1 MSNFKY
7 SYCYAVMDDLRVL
20 EQQQRDS
27 QRNLAAI
34 KVTKQHK
41 LDQRSSLD
49 AKLSAL
55 KYSNG
60 EARFQLNHA
69 RNVLSKSQR
78 ELASAKLRSERSND
92 HLHKFDDKLKKTLG
106 TVRALHSKR
115 RKLDEAMVRL
125 ENRGSVLENEEETMV
140 QQGRNLVLELEN
152 SKHRETLLVKAI
164 QDAKVK
170 KQGFVDKTSQVRT
183 AISSLG
189 SELTCTQ
196 QTEAA
201 AKIGLDQKRIE
212 IQNEHDRFHHC
223 KEVYLNKLE
232 DMAAKRADLESYILE
247 LNHDVEKE
255 GEALNEAWKKCVVI
269 QNDEGLDPSASPN
282 DASLDVDA
290 IRVTLNGEKATLALR
305 EKEAKEAEDRT
316 KSLEA
321 QLILLKEQSTALT
334 LEHNELAL
342 KVTADC
348 DVENQR
354 LKERTKFVQEF
365 ESSRENL
372 RKLEESLES
381 LKEEE
386 GARLIE
392 TEQEKEGVDSLTS
405 AEKDK
410 LVEVTQEMELLDK
423 ECADAESELERE
435 KNDCQEEIAKAKSEA
450 DEAGEV
456 LKMVLKRMEDL
467 PGPDDE
473 ERLTAA
479 EEEELGLIDEISSKQ
494 QKILSGKL
502 CFANGI
508 AYMNDCSCCKI
519 SPVAIPH
526 RIPVSCQC

>member
-1 MSNFKY
+1 ME
-7 SYCYAVMDDLRVL
+7 DLRVL

-49 AKLSAL
+49 TKLSAL

-78 ELASAKLRSERSND
+78 ELAAAKLRSERSND
-92 HLHKFDDKLKKTLG
+92 NLHKFDDKLKKTLS

-115 RKLDEAMVRL
+115 RKLDEAMARL
-125 ENRGSVLENEEETMV
+125 ENRGSTLENEEEAMV
-140 QQGRNLVLELEN
+140 RQVRNLDLELEN
-152 SKHRETLLVKAI
+152 AKHRETLLVKAV

-183 AISSLG
+183 AISSLE
-189 SELTCTQ
+189 SELTSTQ
-196 QTEAA
+196 KTEAA

-212 IQNEHDRFHHC
+212 IQNEQDRFHHC
-223 KEVYLNKLE
+223 KEVYLSKLE
-232 DMAAKRADLESYILE
+232 DMAVKRADLDSCILE

-255 GEALNEAWKKCVVI
+255 VEALNEAWKTCVVI
-269 QNDEGLDPSASPN
+269 QNNEGLDPSASPN
-282 DASLDVDA
+282 DASLDVNT
-290 IRVTLNGEKATLALR
+290 IRVTLNGEKATLTLR
-305 EKEAKEAEDRT
+305 EQEAREAEDRT
-316 KSLEA
+316 KALEA
-321 QLILLKEQSTALT
+321 QLILLREQSGALT
-334 LEHNELAL
+334 SQHNELAL
-342 KVTADC
+342 KVTGDR
-348 DVENQR
+348 DFENQR
-354 LKERTKFVQEF
+354 VEERTRFVQEF

-392 TEQEKEGVDSLTS
+392 TEQEKEEVDSLTS

-410 LVEVTQEMELLDK
+410 LVEVTQEMERLDK

-435 KNDCQEEIAKAKSEA
+435 KSDCQEEIAKAKTEA

-456 LKMVLKRMEDL
+456 LKMIQKRMEDL

-473 ERLTAA
+473 DRLTAA

-494 QKILSGKL
+494 QQILSGKL

-508 AYMNDCSCCKI
+508 VDMDL
-519 SPVAIPH
+519 
-526 RIPVSCQC
+526 RL